1 MYAIIEAGG
10 KQYRVEPEM
19 VLRVEK
25 LSAEPG
31 EAVAFDRVAL
41 IAEGGNVRIGAPW
54 VPGAKVTCRVLR
66 HGKGPKLDV
75 FTFKAKENRKRSLGH
90 RQPYTELRVE
100 AIAAG
105 RAE

>member
-1 MYAIIEAGG
+1 
-10 KQYRVEPEM
+10 
-19 VLRVEK
+19 
-25 LSAEPG
+25 
-31 EAVAFDRVAL
+31 
-41 IAEGGNVRIGAPW
+41 
-54 VPGAKVTCRVLR
+54 VLR